1 MAPRKPTVPTAPVAD
16 TTPAAPVADTA
27 PAAPVTDTTPADTET
42 LPSVIKVKHK
52 VTGKELLVSR
62 RYYDAYQAVLD
73 RV

>member
-16 TTPAAPVADTA
+16 TA
-27 PAAPVTDTTPADTET
+27 PAAPVADTET

>member
-1 MAPRKPTVPTAPVAD
+1 MAPRKPTVPTAPAAALVAD
-16 TTPAAPVADTA
+16 TAPAAAPVADTA
-27 PAAPVTDTTPADTET
+27 PADTET

>member
-1 MAPRKPTVPTAPVAD
+1 MTSTKEGKTMAPRKPTVPTAPV
-16 TTPAAPVADTA
+16 TDTA
-27 PAAPVTDTTPADTET
+27 PADTET

>member
-1 MAPRKPTVPTAPVAD
+1 MAPRKPTVPTAP
-16 TTPAAPVADTA
+16 AAPV
-27 PAAPVTDTTPADTET
+27 ADTET

>member
-1 MAPRKPTVPTAPVAD
+1 MAPRKPTVPTA
-16 TTPAAPVADTA
+16 PAAPVADTA
-27 PAAPVTDTTPADTET
+27 PAAPVADTEQ

>member
-16 TTPAAPVADTA
+16 TTPAA
-27 PAAPVTDTTPADTET
+27 DTEQ

>member
-1 MAPRKPTVPTAPVAD
+1 MAPRKPTVPTAPS
-16 TTPAAPVADTA
+16 APVADTA
-27 PAAPVTDTTPADTET
+27 PADTEQ

>member
-1 MAPRKPTVPTAPVAD
+1 MAPRKPTVPTAPAV
-16 TTPAAPVADTA
+16 PVADTA
-27 PAAPVTDTTPADTET
+27 PADTEQ

>member
-1 MAPRKPTVPTAPVAD
+1 MAPRKPTVPTAP
-16 TTPAAPVADTA
+16 AAPVADTV
-27 PAAPVTDTTPADTET
+27 PAANTEQ

-52 VTGKELLVSR
+52 VTGKEVLVSR

>member
-1 MAPRKPTVPTAPVAD
+1 MAPRKPTVPTAP
-16 TTPAAPVADTA
+16 AAPVADTK
-27 PAAPVTDTTPADTET
+27 T
-42 LPSVIKVKHK
+42 LPSVVKVKHK

>member
-1 MAPRKPTVPTAPVAD
+1 MAPRKPTVPTAP
-16 TTPAAPVADTA
+16 AAPVADTA
-27 PAAPVTDTTPADTET
+27 PADTEQ

>member
-1 MAPRKPTVPTAPVAD
+1 MAPRKPTVPTAP
-16 TTPAAPVADTA
+16 AAPVADTA
-27 PAAPVTDTTPADTET
+27 PAANTAT

>member
-1 MAPRKPTVPTAPVAD
+1 MAPRKPTVPTA
-16 TTPAAPVADTA
+16 PAAPVADTA
-27 PAAPVTDTTPADTET
+27 PAAPVADTAPADTEQ

-62 RYYDAYQAVLD
+62 RYYEAYQAVLD

>member
-1 MAPRKPTVPTAPVAD
+1 MAPRKPTVPTAP
-16 TTPAAPVADTA
+16 AAPVADIA
-27 PAAPVTDTTPADTET
+27 PADTEQ

>member
-1 MAPRKPTVPTAPVAD
+1 MAPRKPTVPTAPA
-16 TTPAAPVADTA
+16 ADTA
-27 PAAPVTDTTPADTET
+27 PAAPVADTET

>member
-16 TTPAAPVADTA
+16 TAPAAPVADTA
-27 PAAPVTDTTPADTET
+27 PADTET

>member
-16 TTPAAPVADTA
+16 TDTAPVADTA
-27 PAAPVTDTTPADTET
+27 PAAPVADTET

>member
-1 MAPRKPTVPTAPVAD
+1 MAPRKPTVPTAPA
-16 TTPAAPVADTA
+16 AAPVADTA
-27 PAAPVTDTTPADTET
+27 PADTEQ

>member
-1 MAPRKPTVPTAPVAD
+1 MAPRKPTVPTA
-16 TTPAAPVADTA
+16 PAAPVADTA
-27 PAAPVTDTTPADTET
+27 PAAPVADTAPADTAT

>member
-16 TTPAAPVADTA
+16 TAPAAAPV
-27 PAAPVTDTTPADTET
+27 ADTET

>member
-1 MAPRKPTVPTAPVAD
+1 MAPRKPTVPTA
-16 TTPAAPVADTA
+16 PAAPVADTA
-27 PAAPVTDTTPADTET
+27 PAAPVADTET

>member
-1 MAPRKPTVPTAPVAD
+1 MAPRKPTVPTAP
-16 TTPAAPVADTA
+16 AAPVADTA
-27 PAAPVTDTTPADTET
+27 PADTET

-62 RYYDAYQAVLD
+62 RYYEAYQAVLD

>member
-1 MAPRKPTVPTAPVAD
+1 MAPRKPTVPTAP
-16 TTPAAPVADTA
+16 AAPV
-27 PAAPVTDTTPADTET
+27 ADTET

-62 RYYDAYQAVLD
+62 RYYDTYQAVLD

>member
-1 MAPRKPTVPTAPVAD
+1 MAPRKPTA
-16 TTPAAPVADTA
+16 PAAPVADTA
-27 PAAPVTDTTPADTET
+27 PADTET
-42 LPSVIKVKHK
+42 LPNVIKVKHK

>member
-1 MAPRKPTVPTAPVAD
+1 MAPRKPTAP
-16 TTPAAPVADTA
+16 TA
-27 PAAPVTDTTPADTET
+27 PAADTAPADTET

>member
-1 MAPRKPTVPTAPVAD
+1 MAPRKPTVPTAP
-16 TTPAAPVADTA
+16 AAPVADTA
-27 PAAPVTDTTPADTET
+27 PADTEQ
-42 LPSVIKVKHK
+42 LPSIIKVKHK